1 MKKGVL
7 TVRDNEHNV
16 LDSVG
21 DNEVMC
27 QRLPS
32 LGNVWENSWV
42 AQIRLAGLT
51 FPGVEVVQKSDYFDL

>member
-1 MKKGVL
+1 VKKGVL

-32 LGNVWENSWV
+32 LGNV
-42 AQIRLAGLT
+42 
-51 FPGVEVVQKSDYFDL
+51 